1 MQVAYSKDA
10 LKQIEKLPKTEAIKV
25 FKKIEII
32 KQNPFYGKKLEG
44 EFLEMRSVRAW
55 PYRIIYSF
63 NAEEGL
69 VILAVKHRQGA
80 YK

>member
-10 LKQIEKLPKTEAIKV
+10 LKQIKKLPKTETIKV
-25 FKKIEII
+25 LKKIEII
-32 KQNPFYGKKLEG
+32 KENPLFGKKLEG
-44 EFLEMRSVRAW
+44 EFSEMRSVRAW

-63 NAEEGL
+63 STAEGL
-69 VILAVKHRQGA
+69 IIRAIKHRQAA